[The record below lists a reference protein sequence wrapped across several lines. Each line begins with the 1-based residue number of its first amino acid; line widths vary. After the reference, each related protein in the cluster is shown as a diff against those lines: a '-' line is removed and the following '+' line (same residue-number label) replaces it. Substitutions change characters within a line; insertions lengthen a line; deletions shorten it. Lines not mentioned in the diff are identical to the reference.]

1 MIPHTLQFAK
11 KCNSLQ
17 ILFEKTF
24 AISFYLYYVVCLCL
38 SINVSYVNILQLEK
52 YAFLLHIM
60 FCSMLFDSDK
70 RDLAQTSD

>member
-38 SINVSYVNILQLEK
+38 SINVSYVKKVLKKVLFHKIT
-52 YAFLLHIM
+52 FLTFI
-60 FCSMLFDSDK
+60 FEE
-70 RDLAQTSD
+70 